1 LAGTTET
8 KEWHVYEQQ
17 GGALWPTAR
26 THHSACRVGS
36 EVWYFGGLI
45 ESTTPSSELYAF
57 CLGA

>member
-1 LAGTTET
+1 
-8 KEWHVYEQQ
+8 VYEQQ